1 MPSGSFRNAIETPF
15 GNRRGQEKGKGW
27 ELQGVFQSL
36 GERCTPALSKRH
48 ANTIWQQTF
57 PGKGKVWKLE
67 RLRRQAWPGMWQK
80 AGAAKMEAARV
91 FQAQVKDAI
100 RQFRNAIEHHLTTDV
115 ARKRAKGGSCRAV
128 FQSRAKDAIRHF
140 RSAMQTPFGNR
151 CCQERAKCG
160 SWRGLGDRHGKAGA
174 AKTEAAGNRRGCQQT
189 WPGPQPMS
197 HTCGDPRRRP
207 GYAILCYFLFFIL

>member
-1 MPSGSFRNAIETPF
+1 MARKRAKGGSCRAF
-15 GNRRGQEKGKGW
+15 
-27 ELQGVFQSL
+27 FQSL
-36 GERCTPALSKRH
+36 GERCHPALSKRH

-189 WPGPQPMS
+189 WPGHSQCRTPAVI
-197 HTCGDPRRRP
+197 P
-207 GYAILCYFLFFIL
+207 GAAPDMLFYAIFYFSFYEFIFPKTDSSYLINFAF

>member
-1 MPSGSFRNAIETPF
+1 MARNVA
-15 GNRRGQEKGKGW
+15 
-27 ELQGVFQSL
+27 
-36 GERCTPALSKRH
+36 
-48 ANTIWQQTF
+48 
-57 PGKGKVWKLE
+57 
-67 RLRRQAWPGMWQK
+67 K

-128 FQSRAKDAIRHF
+128 FQSLAKDAIRHF

-151 CCQERAKCG
+151 RCQERAKCG
-160 SWRGLGDRHGKAGA
+160 SWRGLGDRHGQECGKSRCGKDGSCRQPTWLPM
-174 AKTEAAGNRRGCQQT
+174 AKPE
-189 WPGPQPMS
+189 PMS

-207 GYAILCYFLFFIL
+207 GYADF